1 MGTQMRAQQ
10 VRVVNFTQLEE
21 VLKQPSAAPKV
32 VNFWATWCGPCMKE
46 LPYFVQAQET
56 YRNKNVKFIYVS
68 LDFAKNSTKV
78 QQTSAKKGL
87 EGELF
92 ILRDNPNTYVAKI
105 DPEWQGQIPVT
116 MVVLPDG
123 SYRVHKAAF
132 ENFEELKT
140 FIDQHIK

>member
-10 VRVVNFTQLEE
+10 VRIVNFTQLEE
-21 VLKQPSAAPKV
+21 VLKQPSAEPKV

-78 QQTSAKKGL
+78 QQTAAKKRL
-87 EGELF
+87 EGELL

-116 MVVLPDG
+116 VVVLRDG

-132 ENFEELKT
+132 ENFEALKT